1 MNDRQRKLYELLLLY
16 GEYPIKQADIGRIF
30 IDDYDDCDCKDYHN
44 SHARQVLTAD
54 IREINNDLSV
64 EKIIVSSKNGIK
76 LATKDEAIRYIKR
89 QYAALFRKLKRIRTL
104 EKKARLDGQFKIFTD
119 ENGDFVSSFVEE

>member
-16 GEYPIKQADIGRIF
+16 DEYPIKQADIGRIF
-30 IDDYDDCDCKDYHN
+30 IDDYDDCNCLDYHN

-76 LATKDEAIRYIKR
+76 LATKDEATRYIKG

>member
-16 GEYPIKQADIGRIF
+16 GDVPLKQAEIGRVF
-30 IDDYDDCDCKDYHN
+30 IDDYDDCNCLDYHN

-76 LATKDEAIRYIKR
+76 LATKDEATRYIKG
-89 QYAALFRKLKRIRTL
+89 QYAALFRRLKRIRTL

>member
-1 MNDRQRKLYELLLLY
+1 MNDRQEHLYLTLLY
-16 GEYPIKQADIGRIF
+16 NG
-30 IDDYDDCDCKDYHN
+30 DYLTQSYIANELCDGYGDNSIDYHN
-44 SHARQVLTAD
+44 SQGRKILTDD
-54 IREINNDLSV
+54 IRAINNDPTV
-64 EKIIVSSKNGIK
+64 EKIIISSCKGIK
-76 LATKDEAIRYIKR
+76 LATKDEALRYIKG

>member
-1 MNDRQRKLYELLLLY
+1 MNDRQRKLYELLLLI
-16 GEYPIKQADIGRIF
+16 GDTPTKQTDIGRIF
-30 IDDYDDCDCKDYHN
+30 IDDYDDCDSGNYHN
-44 SHARQVLTAD
+44 SHARQVLTND

-64 EKIIVSSKNGIK
+64 EKIIISSRNGIK
-76 LATKDEAIRYIKR
+76 LATKDEAMRYIKG

>member
-1 MNDRQRKLYELLLLY
+1 MNERQEILYLTLLY
-16 GEYPIKQADIGRIF
+16 NGGYLTQKQIANDLIYEYGNYGNTDF
-30 IDDYDDCDCKDYHN
+30 HN
-44 SHARQVLTAD
+44 SYARQVLTSD

-76 LATKDEAIRYIKR
+76 LATKDEATRYIKG